1 MSYKDNNFS
10 SNNIV
15 IKLNVLFK
23 DFEKTIRNDIKNI
36 NKVTTKKGKISFLD
50 ALIYKL
56 KYSQKELTKEELIS
70 EYNFNNDT
78 FISRTTFHEKEKL
91 IPLKTYETLF
101 NKLTTLYN
109 DLLNKPTTFIAVD
122 GTFNNTNVLNKK
134 RNLETTLNMGYFDI
148 KNNIVIDLTINGYD
162 TKNYE
167 ILQLTNYIIKNKLNN
182 VTLVLDRAY
191 SSYDFINYLLNNNI
205 NFIIRFRNNC
215 KNYSSKINDF
225 NKIRVIKYGRKIEK
239 EVFNKNKDNKNI
251 TYKSVI
257 LEYSNEYT
265 LITNLKNDDYK
276 DEEIKELYK
285 KRWSIEIF
293 FKLLKKNFK
302 FEKLIEY
309 NKQKDNEPY
318 KKLYICNLIIIY
330 LSDIIEKIAN
340 LNKKEKFLKTNKPN
354 KSNIIKGI
362 FKIIDLIIKG
372 KLTTKIID
380 NLCYSYI
387 KYTKIKRGINNERIS
402 KTPFTKWYIKGY
414 HNKSYDNLI
423 VDALFKEDEVLLNK
437 NLKLKYNKCRIKCI
451 NI

>member
-10 SNNIV
+10 SNNV
-15 IKLNVLFK
+15 VLKLNELFK

-56 KYSQKELTKEELIS
+56 KYSKKELTKEELIS

-122 GTFNNTNVLNKK
+122 GTFNNTNILNKK
-134 RNLETTLNMGYFDI
+134 SNLETTLNMGYFDV
-148 KNNIVIDLTINGYD
+148 KNNIVIDLTINGDD

-182 VTLVLDRAY
+182 VTLILDRAY
-191 SSYDFINYLLNNNI
+191 SSYNFINFLLNNNI
-205 NFIIRFRNNC
+205 NFIIRFKNNC
-215 KNYSSKINDF
+215 KNYISKINNF
-225 NKIRVIKYGRKIEK
+225 NNIRVIKYQQKIEK
-239 EVFNKNKDNKNI
+239 EVFNKNKDTKNI

-257 LEYSNEYT
+257 LEYTNEYT
-265 LITNLKNDDYK
+265 LITNLKKDDFK

-285 KRWSIEIF
+285 NRWSVEIF

-309 NKQKDNEPY
+309 NKK
-318 KKLYICNLIIIY
+318 
-330 LSDIIEKIAN
+330 
-340 LNKKEKFLKTNKPN
+340 
-354 KSNIIKGI
+354 
-362 FKIIDLIIKG
+362 KIIFLVK
-372 KLTTKIID
+372 
-380 NLCYSYI
+380 N
-387 KYTKIKRGINNERIS
+387 YTFVI
-402 KTPFTKWYIKGY
+402 
-414 HNKSYDNLI
+414 
-423 VDALFKEDEVLLNK
+423 
-437 NLKLKYNKCRIKCI
+437 
-451 NI
+451 